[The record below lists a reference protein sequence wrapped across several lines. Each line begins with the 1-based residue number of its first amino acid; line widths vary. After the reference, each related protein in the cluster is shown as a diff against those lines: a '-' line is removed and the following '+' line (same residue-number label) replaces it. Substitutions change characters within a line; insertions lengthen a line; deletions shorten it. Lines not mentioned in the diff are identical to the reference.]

1 MIRTCVVG
9 IWESRK
15 QMRSG
20 WQRKP
25 QSKIHTGERSGGG
38 GENWVMGVISLEP
51 TDSGG
56 RRTPWEEAEQLRDC
70 RGQELASSTG
80 SDSLGQIL
88 PLFPTKRRQA
98 VVTADLSLE
107 HTDWTLG
114 QKKAGWWNPAE
125 RGSIPEKM
133 SCPAYPPSPCSY
145 QIWSRANRDVSTG
158 RCSMLLRGISEMETE
173 RMDAEKKSQIVE
185 RVMLKL

>member
-1 MIRTCVVG
+1 
-9 IWESRK
+9 
-15 QMRSG
+15 
-20 WQRKP
+20 
-25 QSKIHTGERSGGG
+25 
-38 GENWVMGVISLEP
+38 MGVISLEP

-114 QKKAGWWNPAE
+114 QKKAG
-125 RGSIPEKM
+125 
-133 SCPAYPPSPCSY
+133 
-145 QIWSRANRDVSTG
+145 
-158 RCSMLLRGISEMETE
+158 
-173 RMDAEKKSQIVE
+173 
-185 RVMLKL
+185 